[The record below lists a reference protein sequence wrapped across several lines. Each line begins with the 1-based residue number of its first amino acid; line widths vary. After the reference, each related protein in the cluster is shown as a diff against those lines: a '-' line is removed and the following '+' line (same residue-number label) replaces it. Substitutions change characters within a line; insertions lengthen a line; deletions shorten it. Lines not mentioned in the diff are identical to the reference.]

1 VTLTGVHDPGGAA
14 GSDEI
19 AGRLRDSGFMVALTD
34 ETRPAW
40 DLAALA
46 AEHRDDL
53 IGRVVAGFGPEEDL
67 SDRDRLALDYAIT
80 ALMEGGRS

>member
-1 VTLTGVHDPGGAA
+1 
-14 GSDEI
+14 
-19 AGRLRDSGFMVALTD
+19 MVALTD

-67 SDRDRLALDYAIT
+67 SDGTVWRWT
-80 ALMEGGRS
+80 MRSPR